1 MYTQLILSHV
11 RSHGTSIVRVVHMT
25 HSIFISVK
33 FELIYVF
40 LKMLFFLEI
49 LNSLGLSYSQN
60 KAMID
65 LLMVNVTDECELNL
79 NNTKF
84 KKLYTRVLMSA

>member
-1 MYTQLILSHV
+1 MYVPTGP
-11 RSHGTSIVRVVHMT
+11 R
-25 HSIFISVK
+25 SIFISVE

>member
-1 MYTQLILSHV
+1 
-11 RSHGTSIVRVVHMT
+11 MT